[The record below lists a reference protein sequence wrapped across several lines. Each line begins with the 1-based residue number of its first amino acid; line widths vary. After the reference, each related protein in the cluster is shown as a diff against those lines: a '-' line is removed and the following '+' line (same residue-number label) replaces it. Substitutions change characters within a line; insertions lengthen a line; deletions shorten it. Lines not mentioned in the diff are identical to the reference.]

1 MKRRLAAGAAAAVI
15 LWPVVAACAGGSALP
30 EAPPC
35 VNATPTPRP
44 TRATEADFRYLR
56 TFQSASDKLQ
66 RLTDDWR
73 AAWPEGKFSS
83 RPEFRQEF
91 VVYASASRC
100 LVDDLAAFAPA
111 NAARYGEF
119 DSQVEGALVQYRD
132 AIDYGLEAV
141 RKRNVSNYREFY
153 KRIDAAHTRLDETI
167 QAAGQP

>member
-1 MKRRLAAGAAAAVI
+1 MKRRLAGGAAAAVI
-15 LWPVVAACAGGSALP
+15 LWPVVAACAGGSSLP
-30 EAPPC
+30 EAPAC

-56 TFQSASDKLQ
+56 TFQSGADKLQ

-73 AAWPEGKFSS
+73 AAWPDGKFSS

-91 VVYASASRC
+91 VVYAGASRC

-111 NAARYGEF
+111 NAAGYGAFAAQMEA
-119 DSQVEGALVQYRD
+119 VLAQYRD

-153 KRIDAAHTRLDETI
+153 RRIDAAHTRLDETV
-167 QAAGQP
+167 QTVGEP